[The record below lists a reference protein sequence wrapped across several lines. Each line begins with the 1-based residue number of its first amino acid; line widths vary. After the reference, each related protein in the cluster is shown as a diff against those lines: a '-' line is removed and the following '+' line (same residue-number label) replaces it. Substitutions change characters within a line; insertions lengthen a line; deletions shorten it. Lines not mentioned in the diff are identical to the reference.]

1 MTKRKRSI
9 GLVQAIILAAGAAA
23 LGALFSFLGAAFSLG
38 LSRNNR
44 ELDPIISSSSSTGRI
59 VSRTLRTVQTSVG
72 CSGEA
77 IREQA
82 NAAMEQR
89 RGLRMNQEPSASKTT
104 STTTVHVETSKD
116 EPSPTDRLPASST
129 SSIVARNTAGED
141 SSDVGLGVA
150 WLMSFP
156 NSGTSYTIHLIRE
169 TSNTTTAT
177 NYALEGDI
185 KDEASVPAIQGS
197 EDGPY
202 LELIKTIQTTIP
214 EKFILTKTQ

>member
-9 GLVQAIILAAGAAA
+9 GIVQAIILAAGAAA
-23 LGALFSFLGAAFSLG
+23 LGAAFSFLGAAFSL
-38 LSRNNR
+38 LTRNNR
-44 ELDPIISSSSSTGRI
+44 ELDSLISSSSSTGRI

-77 IREQA
+77 IQEQA
-82 NAAMEQR
+82 NVALDQR
-89 RGLRMNQEPSASKTT
+89 RDPRMNQKPSASSTT
-104 STTTVHVETSKD
+104 STTTVHLEAVKD
-116 EPSPTDRLPASST
+116 EPPPSNRLAVPPPLVASSIAEGGSLST
-129 SSIVARNTAGED
+129 
-141 SSDVGLGVA
+141 GLGVA

-185 KDEASVPAIQGS
+185 KDEASVPAIEGS